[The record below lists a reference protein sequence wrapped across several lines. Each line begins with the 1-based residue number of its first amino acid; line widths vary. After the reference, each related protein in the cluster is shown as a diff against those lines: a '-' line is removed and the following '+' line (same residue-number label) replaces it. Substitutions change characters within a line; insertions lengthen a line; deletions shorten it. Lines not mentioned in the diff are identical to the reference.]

1 MDLHIGDKIYWC
13 KEIDSSL
20 NVFMHDFCCV
30 RFSRNIFLH
39 LNHITSL
46 RMNKEGTKNMLI
58 FLDVMI
64 LSNRVKTGC
73 NFSVGG
79 GYEIGK
85 VLNRPAHLEFFF
97 VL

>member
-1 MDLHIGDKIYWC
+1 
-13 KEIDSSL
+13 
-20 NVFMHDFCCV
+20 
-30 RFSRNIFLH
+30 
-39 LNHITSL
+39 
-46 RMNKEGTKNMLI
+46 MNKEGTKNMLI